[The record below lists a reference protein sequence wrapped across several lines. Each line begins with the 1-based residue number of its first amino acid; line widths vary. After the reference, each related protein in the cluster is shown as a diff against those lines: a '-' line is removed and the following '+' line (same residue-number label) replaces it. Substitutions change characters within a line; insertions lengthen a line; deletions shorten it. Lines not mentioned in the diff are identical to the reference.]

1 MVKHYTDEKHTQIV
15 LALLKAHG
23 IRRVV
28 ASPGTTNLPLVASMQ
43 SDKFF
48 EMYSCVDER
57 SAAYMAC
64 GLASE
69 TGEPVVISCTGAT
82 AAQNYISGLT
92 EAYYRKLPVLAI
104 TSTQQFSRVGHLVA
118 QVTDRS
124 VFPLD
129 THQHSVTLPV
139 VKDEDDAWDCEVKV
153 NRAILALTRRGG
165 GPVHI
170 NLPTTYNRSYETRD
184 LPTVRKIER
193 VECQN
198 AFPDLPTGKIAVMV
212 GSHRLMSEEETQA
225 LDAFC
230 AAHDA
235 VVFCDHTSGYRGRY
249 RVLYALV
256 AGQAI
261 NLDEHRPDLLIH
273 IGDVTGDYYTMK
285 LAGREVWRVS
295 PDGEVRDLFHCLR
308 YVFEMPESMFFQHYA
323 ASPTSSSNRYLTFCR
338 ESLASLRARIPELP
352 LSNPWVASRLA
363 HRIPEG
369 AAIHFGI
376 LNSLRAWNFFELPP
390 TVTSFSNV
398 GGFGI
403 DGCLSTVI
411 GASFARP
418 DRLYFAVVGD
428 LATFYDINSLGNR
441 HVGCNLRILLVN
453 NGKGTEFRHYNHYAS
468 VHGEDADAFVAAAGH
483 FGNQSKTLIRHYA
496 EDLGFEYL
504 QASTKEEF
512 ETSCDRFLTA
522 SVTERSMLFEVF
534 TNSTDE
540 SCALEKMLGI
550 ERNQNEN
557 ATKQL
562 VKRAIGAKGVS
573 LIKKVTQ
580 R

>member
-1 MVKHYTDEKHTQIV
+1 MAKHYTDERHTQIV

-43 SDKFF
+43 SDRFF

-69 TGEPVVISCTGAT
+69 TGEPVVLSCTGAT

-129 THQHSVTLPV
+129 THQFSVTLPV
-139 VKDEDDAWDCEVKV
+139 VKDDEDAWDCEIKV
-153 NRAILALTRRGG
+153 NQAILALSRRGG
-165 GPVHI
+165 GPVHM
-170 NLPTTYNRSYETRD
+170 NLPTTYNRSYETRV
-184 LPTVRKIER
+184 LPAVRKIQR
-193 VECQN
+193 VECQD
-198 AFPDLPTGKIAVMV
+198 AFPELPAGKIAVFV
-212 GSHRLMSEEETQA
+212 GSHRVMTDEETRA

-230 AAHDA
+230 AARDA
-235 VVFCDHTSGYRGRY
+235 VVFCDHTSGYRGAY
-249 RVLYALV
+249 RVQYALV
-256 AGQAI
+256 AGQPM
-261 NLDEHRPDLLIH
+261 NLDEHKPDLLIH
-273 IGDVTGDYYTMK
+273 IGDVTGDYYTLK

-295 PDGEVRDLFHCLR
+295 PDGEVRDLFRCLR
-308 YVFEMPESMFFQHYA
+308 YVFEMPEKMFFSHYA
-323 ASPTSSSNRYLTFCR
+323 NSSAAASDRYLAFCR
-338 ESLASLRARIPELP
+338 EKLEAFRARIPELP

-369 AAIHFGI
+369 SAIHFGI

-390 TVTSFSNV
+390 SVPSFSNV

-411 GASFARP
+411 GASFASP

-428 LATFYDINSLGNR
+428 LATFYDMNSLGNR
-441 HVGCNLRILLVN
+441 HVGRNLRILLVN
-453 NGKGTEFRHYNHYAS
+453 NGKGTEFRHYNHYAA
-468 VHGEDADAFVAAAGH
+468 VHGDDADAFVAAAGH
-483 FGNQSKTLIRHYA
+483 FGNQSKALIRHYA
-496 EDLGFEYL
+496 GDLGFEYL

-512 ETSCDRFLTA
+512 DAACERFLTP
-522 SVTERSMLFEVF
+522 SVTDRSMLFEVF
-534 TNSTDE
+534 TTSADE
-540 SCALEKMLGI
+540 SRALELMLGI
-550 ERNQNEN
+550 ERDRNEN

-573 LIKKVTQ
+573 LLKKVAQ